1 MKVPKECENAEKNA
15 RTLFVLGEIIPMCN
29 CDNGF
34 QISDGFSN
42 KTSLLQ
48 QKTVITIAEK
58 IRKTAP
64 KGAVLDV
71 L

>member
-1 MKVPKECENAEKNA
+1 MDSFPSLEYSERVSPSKEY
-15 RTLFVLGEIIPMCN
+15 
-29 CDNGF
+29 
-34 QISDGFSN
+34 SFSN

-64 KGAVLDV
+64 FGAVLDV